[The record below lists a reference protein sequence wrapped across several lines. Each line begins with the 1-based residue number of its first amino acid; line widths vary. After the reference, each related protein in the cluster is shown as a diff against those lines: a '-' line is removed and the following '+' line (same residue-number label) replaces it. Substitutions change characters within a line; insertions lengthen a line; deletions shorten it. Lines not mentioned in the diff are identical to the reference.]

1 MLGQGRPFVLQ
12 LVNPKKRATVTVEQ
26 LRDIQDLINKS
37 TLVGVNNLTFGSEK
51 DFLSLK
57 ESEETKVKVYC
68 CVVETSKIIPASKIA
83 ELNQLKDLKVDQKTP
98 LRVLHRRSNK
108 HREKIA
114 HSLYVHPITDYSYL
128 VFVFSSAGMY
138 IKEFIHGD
146 FGR

>member
-26 LRDIQDLINKS
+26 LIEIQELINKS

-83 ELNQLKDLKVDQKTP
+83 ELNQLKDLKVD
-98 LRVLHRRSNK
+98 
-108 HREKIA
+108 
-114 HSLYVHPITDYSYL
+114 
-128 VFVFSSAGMY
+128 
-138 IKEFIHGD
+138 
-146 FGR
+146 